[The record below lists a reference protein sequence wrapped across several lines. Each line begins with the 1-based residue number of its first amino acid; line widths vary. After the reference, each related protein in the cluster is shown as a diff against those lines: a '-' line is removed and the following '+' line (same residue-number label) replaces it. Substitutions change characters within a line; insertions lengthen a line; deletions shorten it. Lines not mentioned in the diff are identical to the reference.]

1 MAGNVTGNIGND
13 YVELNNAATESTL
26 QALLNAIQGNSAQVK
41 NLANKSGV
49 NTGSAGNGPS
59 NDNLKAN
66 NQTVAENTG
75 MFQKLSTF
83 GKGTADSFKTL
94 DSSISPLIGQLIA
107 GNASVTV
114 LTTAFGELH
123 PLLGIVT
130 NLFGKLIKFQ
140 EENMRAYRTM
150 SDAGVNFS
158 GSLTDLRMAAASS
171 YLTLD
176 QFTNMVKNNSTSL
189 AMMGT
194 TVDEGAKKFG
204 VMSNSLIKSKAGDTL
219 LALGYSF
226 EDINGG
232 LLNFVKTTGNAANGQ
247 KANTTELTKA
257 TANYLVQLDAISQF
271 TGVSRKQME
280 EDQKKASLNAAYQRK
295 MASLAP
301 AEAAKL
307 KATYDAASASG
318 IKGAT
323 DLVMSTALGFAPLT
337 EASQMLTG
345 VLPDAAQG
353 IVNMTNTSMDSNSTM
368 KDVNNGFIA
377 TMLGAKKNSDEL
389 GRTAD
394 ALAFGSG
401 TLTEVANSGLAAG
414 NLVTAKGIDNAEK
427 GAAVFDEI
435 QKNQEAR
442 GKGQANTM
450 AQSEKA
456 MAGLTTAVTSIVNTL
471 VEIFMPAITF
481 VTGVVNVLTYILET
495 FKTQLMLVGG
505 ALLGAYAIGKTYN
518 AVQNMFKKKGSPGSA
533 ATGSGKGLF
542 GGLGPLG
549 SKDNP
554 MYVIIVGSGGV
565 ADSIAQSVADAV
577 EGSSSKDKSKTRQTR
592 ENTAK
597 KLGASKL
604 LKRAGVIGTVIGAG
618 MIGSELYDTESQLKA
633 GKITKEE
640 ARTKEGGAIGELA
653 GGAAGG
659 WGGAAAGAALGTM
672 LLPGIGT
679 LVGGAIG
686 GIVGGFGGGKL
697 GELVGKELGKSSVTD
712 KVSKEGKLADAG
724 SGSDQEIIASLRT
737 MAAESE
743 KSRKLQ
749 EKSVKHLDDISSN
762 VDTSGPPSFYG

>member
-1 MAGNVTGNIGND
+1 MAVTGNIGND

-49 NTGSAGNGPS
+49 NTGGTGNGPG

-75 MFQKLSTF
+75 VFQKLKTF
-83 GKGTADSFKTL
+83 GQGTADSFNKL
-94 DSSISPLIGQLIA
+94 DNVIKPLVSELLG
-107 GNASVTV
+107 GKASVTL
-114 LTTAFGELH
+114 LTDSFTLLADSFGKLN
-123 PLLGIVT
+123 PLLGVAAD
-130 NLFGKLIKFQ
+130 LFGRLVRYQ
-140 EENMRAYRTM
+140 EENFQAYRTM
-150 SDAGVNFS
+150 TDAGVNFS
-158 GSLTDLRMAAASS
+158 GSLTDLRMAAANS
-171 YLTLD
+171 YLTLSE
-176 QFTNMVKNNSTSL
+176 FSNMVKNNSTSL

-204 VMSNSLIKSKAGDTL
+204 VMSNGLIKSKAGDTL
-219 LALGYSF
+219 LALGYTF
-226 EDINGG
+226 EEINSG
-232 LLNFVKTTGNAANGQ
+232 LLTFVKTTGNASNKQ
-247 KANTTELTKA
+247 KASTEDLTKA
-257 TANYLVQLDAISQF
+257 TTAYLIQLDAISQF

-280 EDQKKASLNAAYQRK
+280 EDQKKAALNAAYQRK
-295 MASLAP
+295 LASLAP

-307 KATYDAASASG
+307 EAARAAASASG
-318 IKGAT
+318 IKGAQ
-323 DLVMSTALGFAPLT
+323 DLVMSKALGFGPLT
-337 EASQMLTG
+337 EASQMLVG

-353 IVNMTNTSMDSNSTM
+353 IMNMTDTAMDNGSTM
-368 KDVNNGFIA
+368 KDVNNGFIE

-401 TLTEVANSGLAAG
+401 MLTEVANSGMAAG

-442 GKGQANTM
+442 GKSQANTM

-456 MAGLTTAVTSIVNTL
+456 MAGLTTAVTGIVNTL
-471 VEIFMPAITF
+471 VEIFMPAIKF
-481 VTGVVNVLTYILET
+481 MTGVVNALTYILET
-495 FKTQLMLVGG
+495 FKTQILIVGG

-518 AVQNMFKKKGSPGSA
+518 AVQSMFQKKGSS
-533 ATGSGKGLF
+533 KGLF
-542 GGLGPLG
+542 GGGLGPLG

-554 MYVIIVGSGGV
+554 MHVIIVGNSSGG
-565 ADSIAQSVADAV
+565 IAESLAESVADAAGGGKSDARKNR
-577 EGSSSKDKSKTRQTR
+577 EGKVAAGK
-592 ENTAK
+592 A
-597 KLGASKL
+597 GKL

-618 MIGSELYDTESQLKA
+618 MIGKELYDTESQLKS
-633 GKITKEE
+633 GSITKEE
-640 ARTKEGGAIGELA
+640 ARSKEGGLVGELA

-659 WGGAAAGAALGTM
+659 WVGAGAGAALGTM

-686 GIVGGFGGGKL
+686 GIVGGFGGGEL
-697 GELVGKELGKSSVTD
+697 GKIVGKELGKSSVSAD
-712 KVSKEGKLADAG
+712 AKSKEAKLADAG
-724 SGSDQEIIASLRT
+724 TSNDQEIIASLRT
-737 MAAESE
+737 MAQESE

-749 EKSVKHLDDISSN
+749 ERSVKHLDDISSN